1 MEQIPTINYHDL
13 KSNNVELSKFL
24 EDSLNDV
31 GFFVIKDHPISSESI
46 DKLFNFTQEL
56 FDLPL
61 DVKMKYHLE
70 LSLHLIQ
77 FQYIFLKYLK
87 LCSLEEKDLCH
98 SQIKKIF

>member
-46 DKLFNFTQEL
+46 DKLFNFT
-56 FDLPL
+56 
-61 DVKMKYHLE
+61 
-70 LSLHLIQ
+70 
-77 FQYIFLKYLK
+77 
-87 LCSLEEKDLCH
+87 
-98 SQIKKIF
+98 

>member
-46 DKLFNFTQEL
+46 DKLFNLTQEL

-61 DVKMKYHLE
+61 DVKMKYHLNSMKKMV
-70 LSLHLIQ
+70 LGNLVLKNTQMIT
-77 FQYIFLKYLK
+77 KYLFK
-87 LCSLEEKDLCH
+87 RR
-98 SQIKKIF
+98 I

>member
-61 DVKMKYHLE
+61 DVKMKYHL
-70 LSLHLIQ
+70 SRYQ
-77 FQYIFLKYLK
+77 PKRVIF
-87 LCSLEEKDLCH
+87 SRNENDH
-98 SQIKKIF
+98 VQARFV

>member
-13 KSNNVELSKFL
+13 ESNDKELSKFL

-61 DVKMKYHLE
+61 DVKMNCLLYTSPSPRDGL
-70 LSLHLIQ
+70 LSRMP
-77 FQYIFLKYLK
+77 
-87 LCSLEEKDLCH
+87 S
-98 SQIKKIF
+98 SA